1 MFCHIN
7 RDLLPNQDINP
18 HIKDPISIKNIK
30 QGDMAWSTRK
40 VILGWYIY
48 TAKHQ
53 LKLPSKRENKV
64 RDYLVAIPWATQKLS
79 FCKWWCLLGIT
90 RRITPE
96 VVREKYMFT
105 HIQKYFTRDRVRY
118 ITLPTIVYENYTN
131 WRSLIDDLYKILTHL
146 REL

>member
-1 MFCHIN
+1 M
-7 RDLLPNQDINP
+7 
-18 HIKDPISIKNIK
+18 
-30 QGDMAWSTRK
+30 
-40 VILGWYIY
+40 
-48 TAKHQ
+48 
-53 LKLPSKRENKV
+53 
-64 RDYLVAIPWATQKLS
+64 
-79 FCKWWCLLGIT
+79 GIT
-90 RRITPE
+90 RRITLE